1 MTKLVGFADAA
12 SDCVEKAGKAILL
25 VCGIGIL
32 GSMICGVF
40 SRTFLPRSFMWPEEV
55 SRFMLIWA
63 TFVGGSVAMH
73 NKGLVRFEFVINLFH
88 GKAYTAAELL
98 GHVFSMI
105 FIVIFV
111 KVGIGLIPY
120 YMKAM
125 GTTVH
130 IRMIWPAS
138 GVLVGGVFMA
148 VHMFAFICHDVLK
161 LAGKEPA
168 GREA

>member
-1 MTKLVGFADAA
+1 MTKFTKYVDIASNVLEKVG
-12 SDCVEKAGKAILL
+12 KLILL

-40 SRTFLPRSFMWPEEV
+40 SRSFLPRSFMWPEEV

-63 TFVGGSVAMH
+63 TFVGGSVALH

-88 GKAYTAAELL
+88 GKGYVAAELL
-98 GHVFSMI
+98 GHIFSMI

-138 GVLVGGVFMA
+138 GVIVGGVFMG
-148 VHMFAFICHDVLK
+148 VHMISFICHDILR
-161 LAGKEPA
+161 LMGKEPV
-168 GREA
+168 GKEN